1 MHLNRGLGS
10 KHMDE
15 EQEFRLQ
22 GAPVSEG
29 IAIGTSFFIN
39 LLMDEVVPEFS
50 IKASQVENEIN
61 RYREALI
68 SCKIELTYLKQ
79 SLQKECS
86 LEAIDIID
94 THILMLEDPLIRE
107 NVEGK
112 IRVIKRNTES
122 VFSTVIREYE
132 KKFSK
137 MKDPFFQQRLIDIL
151 DLSKRILSHLGEKS
165 KVNYSEIPLSSIVF
179 AKELIPSHTA
189 AIQASRVCAFVTQ
202 SGGGNSHAALIA
214 RAKGIP
220 YVSSIDVNLFR
231 ATQGKSII
239 VDGQTGEIIV
249 NPKPS
254 TLARYKEIKKR
265 LKTSYQLLQQDVNHV
280 TETIDGY
287 RVHMLANVGNLQDL
301 EEMHMY
307 RAEGVGLFR
316 SEYLFLEK
324 HSLFISEEE
333 QVLAYLDIIDK
344 SRGLPCVIRVF
355 DIGGDKN
362 PNLFFEHEKE
372 ANPVLGCRGIRFLLR
387 YPNIFR
393 TQLRAIMRAARQA
406 DVRLLLPL
414 ISDIHELL
422 DSKRIIGEVHDE
434 LVEQG
439 VIERR
444 SYLLGCMIEVPSVVF
459 ICDAIAKEVD
469 FLSIGTNDLVQYT
482 LGIDRSNPA
491 MSEFCYPA
499 HPSVIRMIKMV
510 VMEGRKQNKP
520 VTICGEIA
528 SSPIF
533 VPLLL
538 GLGVNHFSCSP
549 RYIPFVKRAVR
560 NTVLLEA
567 YELAQRILQMS
578 SPTEISKTLVEAYS
592 NLLPANKNSGLSF
605 SSRLVAEEVVQ
616 PI

>member
-1 MHLNRGLGS
+1 MEDDL
-10 KHMDE
+10 
-15 EQEFRLQ
+15 EFRIQ

-29 IAIGTSFFIN
+29 IAIGTSFFID
-39 LLMDEVVPEFS
+39 LAIDEVIPEFA
-50 IKASQVENEIN
+50 IKASQVAYEIT
-61 RYREALI
+61 RYRDALS

-79 SLQKECS
+79 SLQKEGS

-94 THILMLEDPLIRE
+94 THILMLEDPLIKE
-107 NVEGK
+107 NVEEK
-112 IRVIKRNTES
+112 IRVVKRNTES
-122 VFSTVIREYE
+122 VFSTVIRDYE

-137 MKDPFFQQRLIDIL
+137 MKDPFFQQRIVDIL
-151 DLSKRILSHLGEKS
+151 DLSKRILSHLSDKGKL
-165 KVNYSEIPLSSIVF
+165 NFSEIPLSSVVF
-179 AKELIPSHTA
+179 SKELIPSHTA

-220 YVSSIDVNLFR
+220 YVSSIDVDLFR
-231 ATQGKSII
+231 SLQGKSII
-239 VDGQTGEIIV
+239 VDGQTGEVIV
-249 NPKPS
+249 NPKPA
-254 TLARYKEIKKR
+254 TLARYKEIKTR
-265 LKTSYQLLQQDVNHV
+265 LKTSYQLLQQDINHI

-287 RVHMLANVGNLQDL
+287 SVHILANAGNLHDL

-324 HSLFISEEE
+324 HTLFISEEE
-333 QVLAYLDIIDK
+333 QVSAYIDIIK
-344 SRGLPCVIRVF
+344 KAKGLPCVIRVF

-372 ANPVLGCRGIRFLLR
+372 ANPVLGCRGIRFLIR

-393 TQLRAIMRAARQA
+393 TQLRAIMRASYDA
-406 DVRLLLPL
+406 DVRILLPL

-422 DSKRIIGEVHDE
+422 EAKRIIQEVHNE
-434 LVEQG
+434 LVDQG
-439 VIERR
+439 LVERR
-444 SYLLGCMIEVPSVVF
+444 TYLVGCMIEVPSVVF
-459 ICDAIAKEVD
+459 ICDAIAKESD

-482 LGIDRSNPA
+482 LGIDRSNPS
-491 MSEFCYPA
+491 MSDFCYPA

-510 VMEGRKQNKP
+510 VMEARKQNKP

-528 SSPIF
+528 SNPVF

-538 GLGVNHFSCSP
+538 GLGVNNFSCSP

-567 YELAQRILQMS
+567 YELAQRVLQMS
-578 SPTEISKTLVEAYS
+578 SPIEISQTLLEAYS
-592 NLLPANKNSGLSF
+592 NSMPGSKNSGLSF
-605 SSRLVAEEVVQ
+605 ASESVAEEVVQ